1 MSDNLIEQLEYLG
14 RAAKDY
20 DQEYMTS
27 TDYEMIPAI
36 TKQAADEIKRLR
48 EYIVRQHD
56 YFTGKDVPDLIV
68 TTGTDYEDLQK

>member
-1 MSDNLIEQLEYLG
+1 MSDDLIKRLQDAANGPYDMTPICAELLE
-14 RAAKDY
+14 
-20 DQEYMTS
+20 
-27 TDYEMIPAI
+27 
-36 TKQAADEIKRLR
+36 AADEIKRLR